1 MHVLLTGASG
11 HIGSHTFLAL
21 LNSSAVK
28 SITAVD
34 VVPLPP
40 HIKLDD
46 ARAEFKLVDLTDIH
60 AVDDLFHRMPRCDAV
75 IHLGGI
81 PDPKSLE
88 HRLVHNINVTS
99 TYNVLYTAS
108 QRGIKRIVQASSVNA
123 MGLSYTAPE
132 HRWFHAVPFDEDTP
146 CKPEDAYAL
155 SK

>member
-1 MHVLLTGASG
+1 MNVLLTGASG
-11 HIGSHTFLAL
+11 HIGSHTLIAL
-21 LNSSAVK
+21 LNSSSVK

-46 ARAEFKLVDLTDIH
+46 RAEFKLVDLTNIS
-60 AVDDLFHRMPRCDAV
+60 AVDDLFTGMPRCNAV

-99 TYNVLYTAS
+99 TYNVLHTAS
-108 QRGIKRIVQASSVNA
+108 QRGVKRIVQASSVNA
-123 MGLSYTAPE
+123 IGLSYTEPE

-146 CKPEDAYAL
+146 CKPEDAYAV

>member
-1 MHVLLTGASG
+1 MHVLVTGASG
-11 HIGSHTFLAL
+11 HIGSHTLVAL
-21 LNSSAVK
+21 LEWTKVQT
-28 SITAVD
+28 ITAVD

-40 HIKLDD
+40 HITLGE
-46 ARAEFKLVDLTDIH
+46 RAQFKFVDLANIG
-60 AVDDLFHRMPRCDAV
+60 AVDEMFAQMPGYDAV

-81 PDPKSLE
+81 PNPESLD

-99 TYNVLYTAS
+99 TYNVLYTAAKL
-108 QRGIKRIVQASSVNA
+108 GVKRIVQASSVNV

-132 HRWFHAVPFDEDTP
+132 HRWFNAVPFDEDTP